1 MPRTC
6 TICVHPERQAID
18 AALLAGTPI
27 RGIARTFRVSE
38 DALSRHKEHVAP
50 ALAKAH
56 EAAEV
61 AKADD
66 LLARVQG
73 LVREADAILREARGE
88 GEGRDPH
95 LALKAIDRLTKLTEL
110 FARLA
115 GELREGGT
123 TVNVAILTDSPQ
135 WGALRA
141 RILDALAPYPE
152 ALEAVRRALAG

>member
-18 AALLAGTPI
+18 AALLAGEGY
-27 RGIARTFRVSE
+27 RNVSE
-38 DALSRHKEHVAP
+38 RCSVSLGALSRHRDHVAP
-50 ALAKAH
+50 ALAKAR
-56 EAAEV
+56 EAVEV
-61 AKADD
+61 ARADD
-66 LLARVQG
+66 LLGRVQG
-73 LVREADAILREARGE
+73 LVREADAILREARGD
-88 GEGRDPH
+88 GEGRDPN